1 MNSLFLRDD
10 MSNWHY
16 PRPPVIY
23 NCSNMAIKA
32 VKRLYRPINSAYNA
46 WNGLCIFYVKIS
58 LNSRQI
64 KTKASLKSRKKK
76 ILFHDWSLY
85 IIQGFTLYFLKKNK
99 IFFYFQNQSP
109 HPFLET
115 IYILFICLLRIP
127 FRKMVY
133 EFYLHIQNIY
143 FSLGRIRETFF
154 ISKQKVV
161 KYIYISILNCR
172 T

>member
-58 LNSRQI
+58 INSRQI

-85 IIQGFTLYFLKKNK
+85 IIQGFTFYIFPHKEQNIFLFSKSIPTPLFRNYLYFFLSV
-99 IFFYFQNQSP
+99 YFE
-109 HPFLET
+109 FLFANGKR
-115 IYILFICLLRIP
+115 ILFT
-127 FRKMVY
+127 Y
-133 EFYLHIQNIY
+133 
-143 FSLGRIRETFF
+143 S
-154 ISKQKVV
+154 
-161 KYIYISILNCR
+161 KYIYLSRKNSRNIFYFKTKRSKIYIYFPSKL
-172 T
+172 